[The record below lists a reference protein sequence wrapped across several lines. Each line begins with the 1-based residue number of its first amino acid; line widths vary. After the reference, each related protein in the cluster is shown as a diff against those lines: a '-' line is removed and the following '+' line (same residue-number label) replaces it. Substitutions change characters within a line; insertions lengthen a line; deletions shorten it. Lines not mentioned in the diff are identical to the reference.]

1 MVTVSDQAAQ
11 LLRATLA
18 QARTQPGQTLRLVLK
33 PDGGFGLGL
42 DHKRNGDQV
51 VTVQGEN
58 ILVMTSDV
66 AEALGEATIDT
77 QNTDGTR
84 KIVISP

>member
-1 MVTVSDQAAQ
+1 MVTITDQAAQ

-18 QARTQPGQTLRLVLK
+18 QARSQPGQTLRLVVRE
-33 PDGGFGLGL
+33 GGDFGLGL
-42 DHKRNGDQV
+42 DQKRNGDQAI
-51 VTVQGEN
+51 TVHGEN
-58 ILVMTSDV
+58 ILIMAPDV
-66 AEALGEATIDT
+66 AEALGEATIDI